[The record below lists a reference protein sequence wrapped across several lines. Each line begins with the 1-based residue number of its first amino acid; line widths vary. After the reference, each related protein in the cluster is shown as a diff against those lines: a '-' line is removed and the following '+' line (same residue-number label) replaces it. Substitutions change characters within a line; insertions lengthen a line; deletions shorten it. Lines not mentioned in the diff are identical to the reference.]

1 MTYLEGTVST
11 LSDDYALSI
20 VSYSLSLAKSSS
32 ATTVFARLNNDAV
45 VKGNKNPYV
54 QLTITE

>member
-1 MTYLEGTVST
+1 MST